1 MMPPRPADDPSV
13 TSCGRCGGAIKGRRS
28 NGYCSDACRMRDR
41 RELEVRKRR
50 LLVEQLKQSVSEVE
64 RELLGENQP

>member
-1 MMPPRPADDPSV
+1 
-13 TSCGRCGGAIKGRRS
+13 
-28 NGYCSDACRMRDR
+28 MRDR